1 MYTPFDNAVH
11 DLYKLK
17 DVFEEKPKVA
27 ERRTCPF
34 CKTEKED
41 YEYTYFVGCPA
52 CYNIFNSEIKQAC
65 VSVHGA
71 TRHTGKVPAK
81 YKSIAGKQAELQS
94 LELQKQKAVSMED
107 YELANMLK
115 NKIAKLKGEIYG
127 C

>member
-17 DVFEEKPKVA
+17 DVFEEKPKVP
-27 ERRTCPF
+27 ERKACAF

-41 YEYTYFVGCPA
+41 YEDTYFVGCPA
-52 CYNIFNSEIKQAC
+52 CYNVFNSEIKEAC
-65 VSVHGA
+65 ISVHGSSK
-71 TRHTGKVPAK
+71 HVGKVPAK
-81 YKSIAGKQAELQS
+81 FKSIAGKQAELAS
-94 LELQKQKAVSMED
+94 LEIQKQRAVSKED
-107 YELANMLK
+107 YELAGMLK